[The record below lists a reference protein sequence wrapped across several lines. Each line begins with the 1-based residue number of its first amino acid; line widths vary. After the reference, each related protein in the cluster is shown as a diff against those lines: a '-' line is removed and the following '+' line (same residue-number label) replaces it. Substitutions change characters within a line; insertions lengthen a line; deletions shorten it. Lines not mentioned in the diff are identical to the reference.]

1 MKRRRWT
8 DVTAGSQD
16 TSKVT
21 VDEIPL
27 PDISD
32 DEILVKMASASL
44 CHSDLMLLEG
54 SIPGNGQPVTIGH
67 EGAGYVEKV
76 GANVKGYKSG
86 DRIGFLY
93 IKGCCCK
100 FLLVKDICP

>member
-1 MKRRRWT
+1 MKGTLWT
-8 DVTAGSQD
+8 DLSAGLQD

-21 VDEIPL
+21 VDKIPL
-27 PDISD
+27 PNISD

-76 GANVKGYKSG
+76 GSNVTGYKSG

-100 FLLVKDICP
+100 FLLVKISHP